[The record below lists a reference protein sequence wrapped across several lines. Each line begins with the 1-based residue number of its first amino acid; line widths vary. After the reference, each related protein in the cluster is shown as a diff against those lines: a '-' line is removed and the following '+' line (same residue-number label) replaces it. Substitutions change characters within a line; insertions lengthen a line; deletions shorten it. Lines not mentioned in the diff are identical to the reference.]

1 MYKLLKIE
9 WKKAF
14 YHRGTKIMFLLFFLF
29 IIGALAVLPMIKPVV
44 SGESLDLVKLG
55 VFEFPFIWSNIA
67 FIASIGK
74 ILLAIIIINNITNE
88 FNYGTYKQNIID
100 GLSKRQFFLSKWYST
115 IILVLITTVIIS
127 LVTLILGLTYSN
139 SKDWMG
145 SSLFSFALLIEYASY
160 LSLALFLAVWLKRM
174 LFAFLGLFLWNMLEG
189 ILQLGELLFKKALT
203 ANPEMMSL
211 SWSQYLPM
219 KANGN
224 INTLPNFDLMLFIQT
239 GTIFLPKEM
248 SWSHIGISLVYFIV
262 FSFASYQLIKKRDVQ

>member
-29 IIGALAVLPMIKPVV
+29 IIGTLAVLPMIKPTV

-67 FIASIGK
+67 YIASFGK

-100 GLSKRQFFLSKWYST
+100 GLSKKQFFLSKWYSA
-115 IILVLITTVIIS
+115 IVLVLATTVIIS
-127 LVTLILGLTYSN
+127 IVTLILGLSYSTTKN
-139 SKDWMG
+139 WMG
-145 SSLFSFALLIEYASY
+145 SSLFSFALFMEYATY
-160 LSLALFLAVWLKRM
+160 LSFALFLAIWLKRM
-174 LFAFLGLFLWNMLEG
+174 LFAFLGLFLWSMLEG
-189 ILQLGELLFKKALT
+189 ILQLVELFFKNVLT
-203 ANPEMMSL
+203 ASPDMMSL

-239 GTIFLPKEM
+239 GSIFLPKDIN
-248 SWSHIGISLVYFIV
+248 WSYIWTSLAYFMV
-262 FSFASYQLIKKRDVQ
+262 FSFASYRLVKKRDVQ